1 MYKLFDIRHVKL
13 QFKIRFLEEGY
24 VPQDKVSAIRGGI
37 GEMLLR
43 MNCIGRRDCEN
54 CSFRNECIV
63 QRIYYHKPA
72 IVPDF
77 VTEKGNMGY
86 LFECDNAY
94 KYVEK
99 GTVMEFSMLLLG
111 DNIVNFS
118 SILQA
123 VYQFGMYGIGR
134 EGISF
139 EIISIVNHRNESI
152 LYENNVRM
160 DLLYP
165 DYISDYIQKR
175 IREEGI
181 SDRYSLRF
189 ETPWS
194 QKYQGKFI
202 HKISSEPFV
211 DAVYRRCYLAHC
223 MEGIPMNRAHPFR
236 NQMHI
241 TKQKSWTD
249 GILRYSSTHE
259 EKIALKGIAGKAV
272 LEDVSEEF
280 LPYLFAAELL
290 HIGKNTS
297 MGFGKYTVKAID
309 E

>member
-123 VYQFGMYGIGR
+123 VYQFGMYGIGK

-181 SDRYSLRF
+181 SDRYRNTRGNSSIRF
-189 ETPWS
+189 PVNHLWMQYTGDVTWHIAWKE
-194 QKYQGKFI
+194 
-202 HKISSEPFV
+202 
-211 DAVYRRCYLAHC
+211 
-223 MEGIPMNRAHPFR
+223 FR
-236 NQMHI
+236 
-241 TKQKSWTD
+241 
-249 GILRYSSTHE
+249 
-259 EKIALKGIAGKAV
+259 
-272 LEDVSEEF
+272 
-280 LPYLFAAELL
+280 
-290 HIGKNTS
+290 
-297 MGFGKYTVKAID
+297 
-309 E
+309 

>member
-123 VYQFGMYGIGR
+123 VYQFGM
-134 EGISF
+134 
-139 EIISIVNHRNESI
+139 
-152 LYENNVRM
+152 
-160 DLLYP
+160 
-165 DYISDYIQKR
+165 
-175 IREEGI
+175 
-181 SDRYSLRF
+181 
-189 ETPWS
+189 
-194 QKYQGKFI
+194 
-202 HKISSEPFV
+202 
-211 DAVYRRCYLAHC
+211 
-223 MEGIPMNRAHPFR
+223 
-236 NQMHI
+236 
-241 TKQKSWTD
+241 
-249 GILRYSSTHE
+249 
-259 EKIALKGIAGKAV
+259 
-272 LEDVSEEF
+272 
-280 LPYLFAAELL
+280 
-290 HIGKNTS
+290 
-297 MGFGKYTVKAID
+297 
-309 E
+309 

>member
-1 MYKLFDIRHVKL
+1 MIRKNVRKYEGQMYKLFDIRHVKL

-24 VPQDKVSAIRGGI
+24 VPRIRFLPSAVESAKCFFAWIVSDGVTARTAVF
-37 GEMLLR
+37 
-43 MNCIGRRDCEN
+43 C
-54 CSFRNECIV
+54 NECIV

-118 SILQA
+118 TILQA
-123 VYQFGMYGIGR
+123 VYQFGMYGIGK

-165 DYISDYIQKR
+165 DYISRLYPEKNPGRRNIGSLQSAFWNTLDT
-175 IREEGI
+175 EI
-181 SDRYSLRF
+181 SGKIYS
-189 ETPWS
+189 
-194 QKYQGKFI
+194 
-202 HKISSEPFV
+202 
-211 DAVYRRCYLAHC
+211 
-223 MEGIPMNRAHPFR
+223 
-236 NQMHI
+236 
-241 TKQKSWTD
+241 
-249 GILRYSSTHE
+249 
-259 EKIALKGIAGKAV
+259 
-272 LEDVSEEF
+272 
-280 LPYLFAAELL
+280 
-290 HIGKNTS
+290 
-297 MGFGKYTVKAID
+297 
-309 E
+309 

>member
-37 GEMLLR
+37 GEMLLS

-123 VYQFGMYGIGR
+123 VY
-134 EGISF
+134 
-139 EIISIVNHRNESI
+139 
-152 LYENNVRM
+152 
-160 DLLYP
+160 
-165 DYISDYIQKR
+165 
-175 IREEGI
+175 
-181 SDRYSLRF
+181 
-189 ETPWS
+189 
-194 QKYQGKFI
+194 
-202 HKISSEPFV
+202 
-211 DAVYRRCYLAHC
+211 
-223 MEGIPMNRAHPFR
+223 
-236 NQMHI
+236 
-241 TKQKSWTD
+241 
-249 GILRYSSTHE
+249 
-259 EKIALKGIAGKAV
+259 
-272 LEDVSEEF
+272 
-280 LPYLFAAELL
+280 
-290 HIGKNTS
+290 
-297 MGFGKYTVKAID
+297 
-309 E
+309 